1 MLRGRPHPRF
11 GDLRGTSARMVAVVG
26 SSPDETRPHRLL
38 LVDDHPI
45 IRAALR
51 AQLSVP
57 GEFVVVGEASNAR
70 AALKLAEAHGVDVVL
85 IDLELDREWG
95 MDLLLVLK
103 SRFPELRVLVFT
115 AHDDPMLAQRAID
128 LGALGYV
135 AKTDDVALVD
145 ALRAVARGEVYLG
158 PSIAAHLVRRWRT
171 RSGQLLS
178 DREVEIFRLIG
189 RGHETKDIASV
200 LGVSV
205 KTVETHRARI
215 RNKLGIRGV
224 GELIVRAALFARGQE

>member
-1 MLRGRPHPRF
+1 M
-11 GDLRGTSARMVAVVG
+11 G
-26 SSPDETRPHRLL
+26 SSPDESRPHRLL

-51 AQLSVP
+51 AQLNGVP
-57 GEFVVVGEASNAR
+57 GEFLVVGEASNAR

-85 IDLELDREWG
+85 IDLELDRDWG

-135 AKTDDVALVD
+135 AKTDDIALVD
-145 ALRAVARGEVYLG
+145 ALRAVARGEVFLG
-158 PSIAAHLVRRWRT
+158 PSIATHLVRRWRT

-189 RGHETKDIASV
+189 RGHETKDIASA